1 MILVTGA
8 SGNVGS
14 APLAEL
20 RALGAPVRP
29 AYRDPARARAALLDL
44 AYPAGFP
51 AALDGDIARVAA
63 RVLTTG
69 GHVAR
74 AYRHGGA
81 GDVGGRRPHR
91 PSGDDVRGVRAREPG
106 GLQSVTRRNRGTEP
120 AAVSTVSPN
129 ITSGRTHSPCSP

>member
-44 AYPAGFP
+44 AYPTGLP
-51 AALDGDIARVAA
+51 ATLDGDIARVAA

-81 GDVGGRRPHR
+81 ERVTSVVGDLTGRPATTFEEF
-91 PSGDDVRGVRAREPG
+91 VRANRE
-106 GLQSVTRRNRGTEP
+106 VF
-120 AAVSTVSPN
+120 SP
-129 ITSGRTHSPCSP
+129 